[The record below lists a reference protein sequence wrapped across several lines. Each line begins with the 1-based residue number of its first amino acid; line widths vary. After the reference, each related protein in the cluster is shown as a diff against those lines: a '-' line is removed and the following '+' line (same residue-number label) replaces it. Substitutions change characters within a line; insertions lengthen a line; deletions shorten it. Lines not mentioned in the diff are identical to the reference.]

1 MFRKPAL
8 AALLLAAAA
17 APALAGEA
25 SVSRPATAASLH
37 DGRLDMVAY
46 YTEAEAGAYEV
57 VATFADRTGGQPM
70 RIVMAL
76 TDGDAV
82 RFAMPGHK
90 DALYGFARDGET
102 LKVSVETGTIT
113 SADLAQPLRTDL

>member
-8 AALLLAAAA
+8 AALLLAAAT
-17 APALAGEA
+17 PALAGEA
-25 SVSRPATAASLH
+25 SVSHPAAAASLH

-46 YTEAEAGAYEV
+46 YTEADAGAYEV

-70 RIVMAL
+70 RVVMAL
-76 TDGDAV
+76 ADGDAV
-82 RFAMPGHK
+82 RFSMPGHK

-102 LKVSVETGTIT
+102 LKISVETDEIT
-113 SADLAQPLRTDL
+113 SADLAQPRQTDL